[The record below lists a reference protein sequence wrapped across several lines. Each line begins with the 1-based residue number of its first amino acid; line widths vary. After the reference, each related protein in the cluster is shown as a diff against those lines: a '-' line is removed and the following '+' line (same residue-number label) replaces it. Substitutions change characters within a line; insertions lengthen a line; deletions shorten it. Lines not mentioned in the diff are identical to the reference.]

1 MIFKDIMFSDNEVY
15 LSLYELIESENDDPI
30 TYRFNIKTNLNNNIV
45 GQCSFRVG
53 DVDNR
58 HIKYGGNIGYNIDE
72 KYRGNKYS
80 LKACKLLIY
89 LAKLH
94 GMKNVYITCDP
105 ENIASIRICD
115 LLGAEF
121 ITVLNL
127 PEDDYNFIHN
137 NRTHHYVYRLI
148 L

>member
-1 MIFKDIMFSDNEVY
+1 MVFKDIVFSDNEVY
-15 LSLYELIESENDDPI
+15 LSLYELIESADDNPI
-30 TYRFNIKTNLNNNIV
+30 TYRFNIKLILNNNIV

-53 DVDNR
+53 DIDNR
-58 HIKYGGNIGYNIDE
+58 HIKYGGNIGYNVDE
-72 KYRGNKYS
+72 KFRGNKFS
-80 LKACKLLIY
+80 LKACKLLLY

-105 ENIASIRICD
+105 ENFASRRICE
-115 LLGAEF
+115 LLGAKFETLL
-121 ITVLNL
+121 IL

-137 NRTHHYVYRLI
+137 NRTHHCVYKLI